1 MVVIRM
7 HVSAVQFVCPVDIVL
22 VDTAIASLA
31 HDCVCTSVGSIP
43 DPSPVLAA
51 SHTLTSAVQE
61 RLQFDF
67 RIDLAYHFG
76 M

>member
-31 HDCVCTSVGSIP
+31 HDCVCMSVGRIP
-43 DPSPVLAA
+43 DPILVPAA
-51 SHTLTSAVQE
+51 SHTLTGAVQE
-61 RLQFDF
+61 RLQFAF
-67 RIDLAYHFG
+67 RTDLAYHFG